1 MQPLRSRVR
10 PASPIEAHAVALL
23 RSIKRYEPCTKQ
35 KQRVRMRILKVSAP
49 RHARPFWPALAIGLV
64 LVAATASAAFGGL
77 VFMKNPH
84 PGASGEPSNG
94 KLLVSSAWDR
104 LVGADVAASS
114 VPEAMWPTAA
124 EDRFPLEIGEP
135 TPESIDR
142 PAREGAT
149 SRARPAAL
157 APSTSEKVLV
167 FEAMRALRRDGHP
180 EQAAKLAA
188 EYLRR
193 NPQGTLAE
201 EALAIA
207 MEASTALRDPQGK
220 NLADQ
225 YLASY
230 PRGRFRAF
238 AERVSTRNS
247 P

>member
-1 MQPLRSRVR
+1 M
-10 PASPIEAHAVALL
+10 
-23 RSIKRYEPCTKQ
+23 
-35 KQRVRMRILKVSAP
+35 
-49 RHARPFWPALAIGLV
+49 
-64 LVAATASAAFGGL
+64 
-77 VFMKNPH
+77 
-84 PGASGEPSNG
+84 
-94 KLLVSSAWDR
+94 
-104 LVGADVAASS
+104 GADVTVSS
-114 VPEAMWPTAA
+114 VSEAMSPSAA
-124 EDRFPLEIGEP
+124 EDRIPLEIGEP
-135 TPESIDR
+135 TPESIER
-142 PAREGAT
+142 PAREGVT

-157 APSTSEKVLV
+157 SPSASEKVLV

-207 MEASTALRDPQGK
+207 MEASTALRDPLGK
-220 NLADQ
+220 NLANQ

-238 AERVSTRNS
+238 AERVSTRYS